1 MERPIYTQVNNCR
14 DCYRCVR
21 RCPVKAIQVK
31 DSHPMIIDEQ
41 CTYCGTCVIACPNGV
56 KTIRNDVDRVKM
68 AFLSKKRVI
77 ASVAPSY
84 VSEFEG
90 NEDNFLRALYRL
102 GFSDVSETAIGA
114 TLVSEAMDMYIR
126 NNGVAPFV
134 STACPSVVELITK
147 YRPEYIKN
155 LAPFP
160 SPLQAH
166 SAYLRHLYGN
176 DIVVVFIGPCIAKK
190 LEAEKTPGYPD
201 IALTFKEVKEWM
213 EEDNIQLDTIDTGI
227 EVRLLPCKAGKASL
241 YPIENGQ
248 IQASKIWDESF
259 VSLSAVATSGSE
271 QIKRSISG
279 IKDDFFVE
287 FLNCGGGCI
296 NGPGTDQTGSPL
308 KRQKAIMKFTS
319 NRLHEDNLFEG
330 DEAFAQEIYDKGYA
344 ILNGYA
350 GPANQLVPET
360 AVSEAEIQKIMIK
373 LGKHSKEDEL
383 NCGGCGYPSCRDMAK
398 AIARG
403 RAEVDMCVTKM
414 RRDAE
419 SKVDILLST
428 IPHGVVIVDNE
439 LNIADCNKR
448 FVDLFE
454 DYPAEF
460 LDAEGLKSFRG
471 SHIDMFVP
479 FADKFRDQFFL
490 SKPSQYRFNISGK
503 VIRVTFFLVENKR
516 LLGAMFEDITTST
529 VRRETVVSKA
539 EDVISKSLETVQ
551 QIASLLGDNA
561 AETEIVLNSIIDEFN
576 VHATDSED
584 YGLVE
589 ENTIFM
595 DNSNNQ

>member
-21 RCPVKAIQVK
+21 RCPVKAIKVMN
-31 DSHPMIIDEQ
+31 SHPVIVEEL
-41 CTYCGTCVIACPNGV
+41 CTYCGTCVKACPNGV

-90 NEDNFLRALYRL
+90 YEENFLRALYRL

-114 TLVSEAMDMYIR
+114 TLVSEAMDMYISEH
-126 NNGVAPFV
+126 GSAPFI

-147 YRPEYIKN
+147 YRPEYVKN

-176 DIVVVFIGPCIAKK
+176 DITIVFIGPCIAKK
-190 LEAEKTPGYPD
+190 LESEKTPGYPD
-201 IALTFKEVKEWM
+201 IALTFTEVKKWL

-227 EVRLLPCKAGKASL
+227 EVKYIPCKAGKASI
-241 YPIENGQ
+241 YPVENGQ
-248 IQASKIWDESF
+248 IQSSKIWDDAF
-259 VSLSAVATSGSE
+259 LSLKAVATSGSE
-271 QIKRSISG
+271 QIKRSLSG
-279 IKDDFFVE
+279 SKDDQFIE

-296 NGPGTDQTGSPL
+296 NGPGTDQSASPL
-308 KRQKAIMKFTS
+308 QRQKAITRFTLD
-319 NRLHEDNLFEG
+319 RLSDKNLFEG
-330 DEAFAQEIYDKGYA
+330 DAEFAKSIYDNGYA
-344 ILNGYA
+344 ILAGYQ
-350 GPANQLVPET
+350 GPVSQTAPTPNIPET
-360 AVSEAEIQKIMIK
+360 EIQKIMLK

-383 NCGGCGYPSCRDMAK
+383 NCGGCGYPSCREMAK

-428 IPHGVVIVDNE
+428 IPHGVVIVDDE
-439 LNIADCNKR
+439 LKVADLNKR

-460 LDAEGLKSFRG
+460 LDADGLKSFRG
-471 SHIDMFVP
+471 SPIDMFVP
-479 FADKFRDQFFL
+479 FADKFSEQFFL
-490 SKPSQYRFNISGK
+490 SKPSQYRFNINGK
-503 VIRVTFFLVENKR
+503 VIRVTFFLVETKH

-529 VRRETVVSKA
+529 VKRESVVSKA
-539 EDVISKSLETVQ
+539 EDVINKSLETVQ

-576 VHATDSED
+576 IHAVTNED
-584 YGLVE
+584 YGLIE
-589 ENTIFM
+589 ENSVFM
-595 DNSNNQ
+595 DNSNNS

>member
-21 RCPVKAIQVK
+21 RCPVKAIKVK
-31 DSHPMIIDEQ
+31 DSHPMIVEEL
-41 CTYCGTCVIACPNGV
+41 CTYCGTCVKACPNGV

-68 AFLSKKRVI
+68 AFLSKKRVF

-90 NEDNFLRALYRL
+90 YEDNFLRALYRL

-114 TLVSEAMDMYIR
+114 ALVSEAMDMYIKDHG
-126 NNGVAPFV
+126 NAPFV

-147 YRPEYIKN
+147 YRPEYVKD

-176 DIVVVFIGPCIAKK
+176 DIVVVFIGPCVAKK

-201 IALTFKEVKEWM
+201 IALTFTEVKKWM

-227 EVRLLPCKAGKASL
+227 DVKLLPCKAGKSSI
-241 YPIENGQ
+241 YPVENGQ
-248 IQASKIWDESF
+248 IQSSRIWGDTF
-259 VSLSAVATSGSE
+259 VSLQATATSGSE
-271 QIKRSISG
+271 QIKRSLTG
-279 IKDDFFVE
+279 AKDVQFVE

-296 NGPGTDQTGSPL
+296 NGPGTDQTASPL
-308 KRQKAIMKFTS
+308 QHQKAIMNFTMK
-319 NRLHEDNLFEG
+319 RLSEDNLFDG
-330 DEAFAQEIYDKGYA
+330 DEDFAKEIYDKGYG

-350 GPANQLVPET
+350 GPTSQAVPET
-360 AVSEAEIQKIMIK
+360 IVSESEIQKIMLK

-383 NCGGCGYPSCRDMAK
+383 NCGGCGYPSCREMAK

-428 IPHGVVIVDNE
+428 IPHGVVIVDSE

-454 DYPAEF
+454 DYPPEF
-460 LDAEGLKSFRG
+460 LDADGLKSFRG
-471 SHIDMFVP
+471 SPIDMFVP
-479 FADKFRDQFFL
+479 FADKFSEQFFL
-490 SKPSQYRFNISGK
+490 SKPSQYRFNIQGK
-503 VIRVTFFLVENKR
+503 VIRVTFFLVENKH

-529 VRRETVVSKA
+529 VKRETVVSKA
-539 EDVISKSLETVQ
+539 EEVIAKSLETVQ

-576 VHATDSED
+576 VHSVDNED

-589 ENTIFM
+589 ENSVFM

>member
-21 RCPVKAIQVK
+21 RCPVKAIKVK
-31 DSHPMIIDEQ
+31 DSHPMIVEEL
-41 CTYCGTCVIACPNGV
+41 CTYCGTCVKACPNGV

-68 AFLSKKRVI
+68 AFLSKKRVF

-90 NEDNFLRALYRL
+90 YEENFLRALYRL

-114 TLVSEAMDMYIR
+114 ELVSEAMDMYIKDH
-126 NNGVAPFV
+126 GSAPFV

-147 YRPEYIKN
+147 YRPEYVKD

-176 DIVVVFIGPCIAKK
+176 DITVVFIGPCVAKK

-201 IALTFKEVKEWM
+201 IALTFTEVKKWL

-227 EVRLLPCKAGKASL
+227 QVHYLPNKAGKASI
-241 YPIENGQ
+241 YPVENGQ
-248 IQASKIWDESF
+248 IQSSKIWDDAF
-259 VSLSAVATSGSE
+259 LSLKAVATSGSE
-271 QIKRSISG
+271 QIKRSLSG
-279 IKDDFFVE
+279 VKDEQFVE

-296 NGPGTDQTGSPL
+296 NGPGTDQTASPL
-308 KRQKAIMKFTS
+308 QRQKAIMRFTL
-319 NRLHEDNLFEG
+319 NRLSQDNLFEG
-330 DEAFAQEIYDKGYA
+330 DADFARKIYEEGYS
-344 ILNGYA
+344 ILNGYK
-350 GPANQLVPET
+350 GPANQTVTTPD
-360 AVSEAEIQKIMIK
+360 VSESEIQKIMIK

-383 NCGGCGYPSCRDMAK
+383 NCGGCGYPSCREMAK

-428 IPHGVVIVDNE
+428 IPHGVVIVDDE

-448 FVDLFE
+448 FVDLFD
-454 DYPAEF
+454 DYPPEF
-460 LDAEGLKSFRG
+460 LDADGLKSFRG
-471 SHIDMFVP
+471 SPIDMFVP
-479 FADKFRDQFFL
+479 FADKFNEQFFL
-490 SKPSQYRFNISGK
+490 SKPSQYRFNNQGK
-503 VIRVTFFLVENKR
+503 VIRVTFFLVETKH

-529 VRRETVVSKA
+529 VKRETVVSKA
-539 EDVISKSLETVQ
+539 EDVIAKSLETVQ

-576 VHATDSED
+576 VHSATNED
-584 YGLVE
+584 YGLIE
-589 ENTIFM
+589 ENSVFM
-595 DNSNNQ
+595 DNSNNS